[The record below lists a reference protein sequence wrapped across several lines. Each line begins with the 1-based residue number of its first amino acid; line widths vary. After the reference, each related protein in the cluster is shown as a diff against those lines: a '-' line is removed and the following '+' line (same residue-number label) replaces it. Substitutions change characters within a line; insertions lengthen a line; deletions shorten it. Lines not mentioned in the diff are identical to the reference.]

1 MDILVLAG
9 NGKNMKFL
17 IVCYRGMPENEAYYI
32 RKLLEEFDLVG
43 IKCLEYEK
51 LSVNDIILTIK
62 KEEKLKSGI
71 LIMTADYF
79 EESLLDTGLTTVV
92 YDENKGRNLP
102 YGIDLIVE
110 SFEEVKTNFLKKV
123 WCHKNG
129 VSCLVADTERT
140 IIRELCKKDIDEVIK
155 ISRQEHVLRFVK
167 DGRVSEVEQKEKLFA
182 YIETVYRFYDFGIWG
197 IFEKKTDIL
206 IGLIS
211 LDLLKTNEKAEY
223 EVGFFIRKE
232 KLGSGFA
239 KEALDAVVHYA
250 ENNLEALRLIAVT
263 DKENIDTIKLLEK
276 CSFKEIS
283 RDNRKIF
290 VKLLNI
296 LGG

>member
-1 MDILVLAG
+1 
-9 NGKNMKFL
+9 
-17 IVCYRGMPENEAYYI
+17 MPENEAYYI

-211 LDLLKTNEKAEY
+211 LDLLKTNETAEY